1 MVKDGP
7 FRMTSRRDGTG
18 VPIKRVIL
26 VWTVNDPVLIPL
38 RKYNYQTEEWQR
50 FGTEEFPELSR
61 VYQGDD
67 NHHIEIRE
75 NASGEWSG
83 KVIRT
88 FDAAKRVRIAQTE
101 AVDRTDNPKTGRF
114 VMSLSEGE
122 TVWMRHKET
131 NEAGYFVVVKLDK
144 PQTIQFKLHWD
155 ARRAKGEKNEDGEII
170 PDSVRQTVPVSAS
183 QLKDLAPPGEATP
196 VKVRVNP
203 LGHIWP
209 LEPSPERKDDEVA
222 LDSAFRLLPVKRLH
236 SAPAVERQ

>member
-1 MVKDGP
+1 M
-7 FRMTSRRDGTG
+7 
-18 VPIKRVIL
+18 
-26 VWTVNDPVLIPL
+26 
-38 RKYNYQTEEWQR
+38 
-50 FGTEEFPELSR
+50 
-61 VYQGDD
+61 
-67 NHHIEIRE
+67 
-75 NASGEWSG
+75 
-83 KVIRT
+83 IRT
-88 FDAAKRVRIAQTE
+88 FDAAKRVRIGRTE

-236 SAPAVERQ
+236 SAPSGRAAIARKKSKRNLPGSWKWMRSRLLAEGCGHLGPQLSAAIRALQKMKY